1 MKRRLRLLD
10 VTLLVVVVVLLGTGL
25 RVIYSTAMD
34 TPREALFERHLISIA
49 VAIGVFLLVAS
60 LPYRVLEWLAYPV
73 YTIAV
78 LALLA
83 VLLAGTIELG
93 ARRWF
98 VLGPLRIQP
107 SEPAKLATLLALAH
121 YFAEHKVDRPRAG
134 IVARALAIV
143 ALPAILILQQPD
155 LGTALAYVALALT
168 VLHWVGAPLSWVLYT
183 AALGVT
189 GFLAFRLP
197 PIGMSAATAGVVE
210 SAGEIALLV
219 GLLAAFLVLVAF
231 VMGLRRRVTRRL
243 LVVTLLVHVGV
254 AIASPYAWSQLED
267 YQRQRVL
274 TFMSPG
280 RDPTG
285 TGYQVIQ
292 SKIAIGSGGLTG
304 KGFQRG
310 TQKAL
315 AYLPQQHTDF
325 VFSVIGEE
333 AGFRGSVFVIALF
346 GILLYRGVH
355 IARIARDRFASVLA
369 IGAVGILGYH
379 IVVNL
384 FMTMGFAPVTG
395 LPLPFISY
403 GGSFLVSTM
412 ALVGVL
418 EGIAMQR
425 HG

>member
-1 MKRRLRLLD
+1 
-10 VTLLVVVVVLLGTGL
+10 
-25 RVIYSTAMD
+25 
-34 TPREALFERHLISIA
+34 
-49 VAIGVFLLVAS
+49 
-60 LPYRVLEWLAYPV
+60 
-73 YTIAV
+73 
-78 LALLA
+78 
-83 VLLAGTIELG
+83 
-93 ARRWF
+93 
-98 VLGPLRIQP
+98 
-107 SEPAKLATLLALAH
+107 
-121 YFAEHKVDRPRAG
+121 
-134 IVARALAIV
+134 
-143 ALPAILILQQPD
+143 
-155 LGTALAYVALALT
+155 
-168 VLHWVGAPLSWVLYT
+168 
-183 AALGVT
+183 
-189 GFLAFRLP
+189 
-197 PIGMSAATAGVVE
+197 MSAATAGVVE

-219 GLLAAFLVLVAF
+219 GLLAGFLVLVAF

-243 LVVTLLVHVGV
+243 LVVTLLAHVGV
-254 AIASPYAWSQLED
+254 AIVSPFAWSQLED

-325 VFSVIGEE
+325 VFSVLGEE
-333 AGFRGSVFVIALF
+333 FGFRGSVFVIALF

-355 IARIARDRFASVLA
+355 IARIARDRFASLLA